1 MHGKKFVFVK
11 DIERLLR
18 QGKTEMIL
26 PVGTRF
32 SPAANDLIREEG
44 IRVSFTNSSPG
55 AALKVP
61 KEASAQ
67 NEMAERTEASPHGLI
82 AVAAGSRDIHAPVG
96 KTSAEAPF
104 FLIFD
109 IQGRHIDVIK
119 NPYANGGKK
128 VEPLIARL
136 MASAQIAALAAQNF
150 ENSLR
155 THLEANRVQVFE
167 ITGSIRE
174 AVASMLTT
182 LH

>member
-1 MHGKKFVFVK
+1 MHGKKFIFVK
-11 DIERLLR
+11 DVEGLLR
-18 QGKTEMIL
+18 QGKAEMIL
-26 PVGTRF
+26 PGGTRF
-32 SPAANDLIREEG
+32 SPAANDLIREKG

-55 AALKVP
+55 VTP
-61 KEASAQ
+61 KDTNETGTQ

-96 KTSAEAPF
+96 KTAAGEPF

-109 IQGRHIDVIK
+109 IQGRHIDAIK

-136 MASAQIAALAAQNF
+136 MASAQVAALAAQTF

-174 AVASMLTT
+174 AVASMLKT
-182 LH
+182 LD